1 MVNKLTD
8 ISGSLIDHAYITKS
22 LIEEFVINATVEN
35 IYFSDHDTECDK
47 IECDKARKKNF
58 FGGGVDFF
66 VIFIHLTV
74 YSR

>member
-35 IYFSDHDTECDK
+35 IYFSDHDTVR
-47 IECDKARKKNF
+47 IIIRKSAVNF
-58 FGGGVDFF
+58 R
-66 VIFIHLTV
+66 IIP
-74 YSR
+74 